1 MKKSLVLSLRVL
13 FFLTLFWVLLALVI
27 GIHVSAISDCDAR
40 IIDAIIGGIPLAL
53 LALYLLYAY
62 VIHGLIALKGRGCLN
77 KGIIKELKEDKIF
90 RTIFI
95 NSLTCAYAFLNAMIN
110 YITSFYHH
118 TWFFISVATIYA
130 LVFFMKL
137 FLLSFKDNGKR
148 YEDNV
153 IGILILLLSIASVGV
168 LVLFTRD
175 LSGFESKNLII
186 YWNCLY
192 TFYAV
197 ISAIQGIIKT
207 IKKNDKVRRRFLS
220 VKNANAIYS
229 MFNLTVI
236 MVLTFDE
243 GESSDMYTLSVVV
256 GIVAVALIMALG
268 IMQFLFPIMDKKK
281 EENTNNSIE
290 N

>member
-1 MKKSLVLSLRVL
+1 MKKSLIFRLQVL
-13 FFLTLFWVLLALVI
+13 FFLAIFWVLLALGI
-27 GIHVSAISDCDAR
+27 GVYVSAIEDKNAR
-40 IIDAIIGGIPLAL
+40 IIGAIIGGIPLAL
-53 LALYLLYAY
+53 SALYLIYAY
-62 VIHGLIALKGRGCLN
+62 VTHGIQALKERGCLN
-77 KGIIKELKEDKIF
+77 KSLIKELKEDKIF
-90 RTIFI
+90 RTIFV
-95 NSLTCAYAFLNAMIN
+95 NSLTCVYAFLNAMIN

-118 TWFFISVATIYA
+118 AWFFISVATIYA

-148 YEDNV
+148 YQDNV
-153 IGILILLLSIASVGV
+153 IGVLILLLSIASVGV

-197 ISAIQGIIKT
+197 ISAIKGIINT
-207 IKKNDKVRRRFLS
+207 IKKNNKVRRRFLS
-220 VKNANAIYS
+220 VKSANAIYS

-236 MVLTFDE
+236 MVLTFDS
-243 GESSDMYTLSVVV
+243 GESKEMYTLSIVV
-256 GIVAVALIMALG
+256 GIVAVALIIALG
-268 IMQFLFPIMDKKK
+268 IMQFIFPIIDKKK
-281 EENTNNSIE
+281 EEDTNNSTG